1 MFHNLY
7 IILYIF
13 IYIIYIYHIY
23 HISII
28 ICYPINHTTPAHPG
42 VRTIRAPSAQDRS
55 TARHLRPDRC
65 LRHAGGHG
73 TDYDLLGRPAESSLR
88 DGAFEKGKIKKKKSG
103 KIHGKSLVK
112 WSYSGA
118 LELGIWNWMD
128 LNRFFFRIWWGFHGK
143 MWWFSWDLMRI
154 KPVDRDSWWLMGY
167 DFGELGVRWFNTA
180 SFRGAVLIVRFKA
193 WHMENSGYVYYI
205 YMFDTWWLMF
215 LSYMIHWG
223 SNLPCGDVM
232 GQHCKQRWDVVS
244 RWSDQLN
251 IDFQWLTAVK
261 PSWPAVHQS

>member
-1 MFHNLY
+1 ML
-7 IILYIF
+7 
-13 IYIIYIYHIY
+13 
-23 HISII
+23 
-28 ICYPINHTTPAHPG
+28 AG
-42 VRTIRAPSAQDRS
+42 
-55 TARHLRPDRC
+55 TARITISLAARRSRPWETGP
-65 LRHAGGHG
+65 LK
-73 TDYDLLGRPAESSLR
+73 
-88 DGAFEKGKIKKKKSG
+88 KGKLKKKKSG